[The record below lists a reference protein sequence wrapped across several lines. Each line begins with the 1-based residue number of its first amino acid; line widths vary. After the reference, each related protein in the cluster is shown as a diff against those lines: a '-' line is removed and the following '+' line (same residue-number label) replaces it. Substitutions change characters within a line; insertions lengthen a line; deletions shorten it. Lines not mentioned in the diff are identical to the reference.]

1 MLLAHAVTLA
11 EARSYLAALADQALT
26 FNASVEYERVL
37 LQIDYLHEDFIPG
50 VSRVPAYSRDVL
62 FDVAYAAIE
71 ELAQHGIDL
80 LSVELLLDMLEV
92 AREKEL
98 AGDAP

>member
-26 FNASVEYERVL
+26 FDASVEYERVL
-37 LQIDYLHEDFIPG
+37 LQLDFLHADFTPG
-50 VSRVPAYSRDVL
+50 ISRVPTYSRDVL
-62 FDVAYAAIE
+62 FDVAYAAID
-71 ELAQHGIDL
+71 ELAEHGIDL

-92 AREKEL
+92 AWAKDL
-98 AGDAP
+98 P